1 MLFNR
6 RLHCWLSFTTLVSTC
21 CYTWSEHAASAEA
34 ITARKLLK
42 NWSRKAEED
51 ARLFDRLPQ
60 HDELF
65 LTPPQ
70 VIRKRGYP
78 VEIHHVT
85 TADGYILEL
94 HRIPAKP
101 LNDGS
106 PRKAVFIH
114 HGVIESSGTWLVNP
128 SSLALPFLLADQSYD
143 VWLGNFRGNR
153 YSRRHVQLSPKQSKF
168 WQFSWDE
175 IGNFDIPAII
185 NHILTLTGLPTM
197 SYIGH
202 SLGCGVFFIAM
213 VKHPEL
219 NAKIDTMVA
228 LAPLSSFA
236 NFKTPIYRALAPFS
250 RPIEAFLKKIGI
262 WGWLDSDGLGDVLLK
277 SACSPTY
284 KQAKF
289 CRYLLGLVTGHNRE
303 NIHPSIV
310 ALAVTNIFRGTSV
323 QVIAQFGQNYLA
335 GETFQA
341 YDYGKKGNLKRYGS
355 PEPYEYLL
363 GKITAPVYVFSGGND
378 LLVTPEDVDWLL
390 TQLTNL
396 KGSVRIPEY
405 SHMDFLWVF
414 ANLKFNL
421 QLNLMLS
428 FGRGLT
434 SKKKST
440 IQS

>member
-1 MLFNR
+1 MLFHR
-6 RLHCWLSFTTLVSTC
+6 PLHCWLSFTTLVFTWC
-21 CYTWSEHAASAEA
+21 CTWSEYPASAEA
-34 ITARKLLK
+34 VGARKLLR
-42 NWSRKAEED
+42 NWRRKAEEYE
-51 ARLFDRLPQ
+51 RLFNFLPQ

-85 TADGYILEL
+85 TDDGYILEL

-106 PRKAVFIH
+106 PRKAVFLN

-128 SSLALPFLLADQSYD
+128 SSRSLPFLLADQSYD
-143 VWLGNFRGNR
+143 VWLSNFRGNR
-153 YSRRHVQLSPKQSKF
+153 YSRQHIKLNPKQPKF
-168 WQFSWDE
+168 WKFSWDE
-175 IGNFDIPAII
+175 MGNFDVPAII
-185 NHILTLTGLPTM
+185 NHILTLTGLPTI

-213 VKHPEL
+213 AKHPEL
-219 NAKIDTMVA
+219 NAKIDQMVA

-236 NFKTPIYRALAPFS
+236 HFATPIYRLLAPLS
-250 RPIEAFLKKIGI
+250 EPIEKFLKKIGT

-277 SACSPTY
+277 ATCSPTY
-284 KQAKF
+284 KQASF
-289 CRYLLGLVTGHNRE
+289 CRYVLALFTGHNE
-303 NIHPSIV
+303 GNIDPSIV
-310 ALAVTNIFRGTSV
+310 PLAMTNIFRGTSV

-355 PEPYEYLL
+355 FKPYEYRL

-378 LLVTPEDVDWLL
+378 LLVTPQDVDWLL
-390 TQLTNL
+390 KQLTNL
-396 KGSVRIPEY
+396 KGSLRIPEY
-405 SHMDFLWVF
+405 SHMDFLWGTDVKEKIYNRVI
-414 ANLKFNL
+414 ALL
-421 QLNLMLS
+421 PPP
-428 FGRGLT
+428 
-434 SKKKST
+434 
-440 IQS
+440 